1 MRSQWV
7 GERKIVEEDGNADEE
22 AADTTVRSFWSPGS
36 PGTEACSAGT
46 RGSVR
51 VHHLGV
57 SVGSAGT
64 AHAFHLYGRLCGV
77 RRALRPEG
85 VHSAV
90 PEQLMRSP
98 WGTDERSLPIHIAVR
113 AEEAVPYLGI
123 AQVSQTG
130 TSDGVLTDC
139 ELRLTAKITSP
150 TYSASN
156 PEPFVRSPSNWPRE
170 PKNCCRTELQVI
182 RASIWSHADVI
193 AAADSTIGRSTA
205 GQRQHSGSGQ
215 PVGPAGPASRRQ
227 CSRRC
232 RKSSK
237 DSSAGQVW

>member
-1 MRSQWV
+1 
-7 GERKIVEEDGNADEE
+7 
-22 AADTTVRSFWSPGS
+22 
-36 PGTEACSAGT
+36 
-46 RGSVR
+46 
-51 VHHLGV
+51 
-57 SVGSAGT
+57 
-64 AHAFHLYGRLCGV
+64 
-77 RRALRPEG
+77 
-85 VHSAV
+85 
-90 PEQLMRSP
+90 MRSP

-123 AQVSQTG
+123 AQVSQAG

-182 RASIWSHADVI
+182 RACIWSHADVI

-215 PVGPAGPASRRQ
+215 PVGPAGPFTEAVFEALQEVVEGLVRRPGLVGGDGGGNRKIVLSTLIDAADRDYRVYVLTDGVADHHPDVHRILLDHVFPSRAHLIDTAQLAELLKAARPP
-227 CSRRC
+227 R
-232 RKSSK
+232 
-237 DSSAGQVW
+237 A